1 VDTTLDQ
8 THYES
13 LGVPADADGPAIK
26 NAYRRLAKELHPDVA
41 PDGVDTADRFA
52 LVNVA
57 YAVLSDPAARDLY
70 DRALAAPPVESEPEP
85 EEPWG
90 EQVEVEVPAVASV
103 RDRTRNAH
111 RTQTSTQPWS
121 FKANRGKV
129 TWAAGLTV
137 VPLALA
143 FFAPSFLSTN
153 QLGFFASLGVALLA
167 AHRALFTTGMSTRVL
182 VVSALLAVA
191 MPTLVALTS
200 GTEPWPLAV
209 ALLTG
214 VPLVVAGELIRNT
227 RRSDR

>member
-1 VDTTLDQ
+1 MTVDATLER
-8 THYES
+8 THYDT
-13 LGVPADADGPAIK
+13 LGVPADADGAAIK

-57 YAVLSDPAARDLY
+57 YAVLS
-70 DRALAAPPVESEPEP
+70 
-85 EEPWG
+85 
-90 EQVEVEVPAVASV
+90 
-103 RDRTRNAH
+103 
-111 RTQTSTQPWS
+111 
-121 FKANRGKV
+121 
-129 TWAAGLTV
+129 
-137 VPLALA
+137 
-143 FFAPSFLSTN
+143 
-153 QLGFFASLGVALLA
+153 

-214 VPLVVAGELIRNT
+214 VPLVVAGELIRDT
-227 RRSDR
+227 RSTR